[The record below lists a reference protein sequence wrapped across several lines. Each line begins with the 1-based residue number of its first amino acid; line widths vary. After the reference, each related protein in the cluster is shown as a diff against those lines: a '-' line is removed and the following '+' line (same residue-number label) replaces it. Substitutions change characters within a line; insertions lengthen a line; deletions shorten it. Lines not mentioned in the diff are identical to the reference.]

1 MAGGEL
7 TPCRQLF
14 LINNAL
20 QFIAE
25 LKSID
30 IPQENGMQKSN
41 DSGSTEN
48 VEQKAPFLNDP
59 KIRSIIYQLF
69 TIAMV
74 GLLGYY
80 LFTNTVENLNRQSI
94 ATGFDFFDK
103 EASFEIGESL
113 IPYSAAD
120 TYGKALFVG
129 ILNTIKVAF
138 IGIVITV
145 ILGTF
150 LGIARLSTNWLV
162 SKLAAVYIEVMQ
174 DIPIL
179 LQLFFWYSFFYD
191 VLPSPREA
199 LEPVKG
205 VFISNRGLV
214 FAVPEGHPAYKYMAA
229 AFIAGCVIAW
239 LVRRWAKKRQEKTG
253 QTFPVFF
260 CSIVIILGL
269 PLVTWLFSGAPHK
282 MNVPELAGFNFQGGI
297 NMSPEFGALLLGL
310 VLYTAAFVAEI
321 VRAGIQ
327 AIIRGQTEAA
337 MSIGLKP
344 GQILNLVILPQ
355 ALRVIIPPLT
365 SQMLNLTKNSSLA
378 VAIGFPDFVS
388 VASTTINQTGQ
399 AIEGVTLIMVVYLC
413 FSLLTSLFMNWYNK
427 KMALVER

>member
-1 MAGGEL
+1 
-7 TPCRQLF
+7 
-14 LINNAL
+14 
-20 QFIAE
+20 
-25 LKSID
+25 
-30 IPQENGMQKSN
+30 MQKSN
-41 DSGSTEN
+41 SSSSTDN
-48 VEQKAPFLNDP
+48 AEQKVPFLNDP
-59 KIRSIIYQLF
+59 KIRSIIYQIV
-69 TIAMV
+69 TIGMV

-80 LFTNTVENLNRQSI
+80 LFTNTVQNLHRQSI
-94 ATGFDFFDK
+94 ATGFGFFDK

-129 ILNTIKVAF
+129 VLNTIKVAF

-162 SKLAAVYIEVMQ
+162 SKFAAVYIEVTQ

-199 LEPVKG
+199 LQPVKG

-214 FAVPEGHPAYKYMAA
+214 FAMPESHPAYKYVAA
-229 AFIAGCVIAW
+229 AFIMGCAIAW

-253 QTFPVFF
+253 QIFPVFL
-260 CSIVIILGL
+260 CSIAIIIGL
-269 PLVTWLFSGAPHK
+269 PFLTWLFSGAPHK
-282 MNVPELAGFNFQGGI
+282 MDVPELSGFNFQGGI
-297 NMSPEFGALLLGL
+297 NVSPEFGALLLGL
-310 VLYTAAFVAEI
+310 IIYTASFVAEI

-327 AIIRGQTEAA
+327 AVSRGQTEAA
-337 MSIGLKP
+337 MSIGLRP

-378 VAIGFPDFVS
+378 VGIGFPDFVS

-399 AIEGVTLIMVVYLC
+399 AIEGVTMIMVVYLF

>member
-1 MAGGEL
+1 MQPCDPLNPTAAAGRTG
-7 TPCRQLF
+7 
-14 LINNAL
+14 A
-20 QFIAE
+20 
-25 LKSID
+25 
-30 IPQENGMQKSN
+30 
-41 DSGSTEN
+41 
-48 VEQKAPFLNDP
+48 FLNDP
-59 KIRSIIYQLF
+59 KVRAAAYQ
-69 TIAMV
+69 IAALGMV

-80 LFTNTVENLNRQSI
+80 LFNNTVENLHRQSI
-94 ATGFDFFDK
+94 ATGFGFLNK
-103 EASFEIGESL
+103 EASFEVGESL
-113 IPYSAAD
+113 IQYSAAD
-120 TYGKALFVG
+120 TYLKALAVG
-129 ILNTIKVAF
+129 VLNTLKVAF
-138 IGIVITV
+138 VGVVLTV

-191 VLPSPREA
+191 ILPAPRNA
-199 LEPVKG
+199 IEPIKG
-205 VFISNRGLV
+205 VFMSNRGLV
-214 FAVPEGHPAYKYMAA
+214 FAVPEWHPAYS
-229 AFIAGCVIAW
+229 V
-239 LVRRWAKKRQEKTG
+239 RWARKRQEKTG
-253 QTFPVFF
+253 QIFPVF
-260 CSIVIILGL
+260 SVSLGMIVGL
-269 PLVTWLFSGAPHK
+269 PFVVWLLAGAPHK
-282 MNVPELAGFNFQGGI
+282 MSVPELTGFNFQGGL

-327 AIIRGQTEAA
+327 AISKGQTEAA
-337 MSIGLKP
+337 MAIGLKP

-399 AIEGVTLIMVVYLC
+399 AIEGISLIMIVYLC